1 MIKKNIDMFLKI
13 TKSVKIF
20 VSVFLWNFIHFEECV
35 GFVRLNSLVLNLVG
49 YVRLVIEKKQNTV
62 VVY

>member
-20 VSVFLWNFIHFEECV
+20 VSVFLWNLIHFEECV
-35 GFVRLNSLVLNLVG
+35 
-49 YVRLVIEKKQNTV
+49 
-62 VVY
+62 